1 MVVQKLEIAFDST
14 PNGDYF
20 VLDDATHGLLD
31 NTTYVLGSSTFYDIT
46 EHVVS
51 VKTSRGK
58 NRQLDRFNAGHL
70 QATVMNVNRFF
81 DPTFEASPFYGQ
93 IVPRRN
99 IQYSVDGV
107 VQFYGVVDD
116 WNLSY
121 SPDGLSIADVSAYD
135 GFSYLANQTLSG
147 GTQTVELSGARINA
161 VLSDPLVAWPYN
173 LREVDAGQETMQ
185 ADVVAA
191 NQNAMAYINI
201 IEQTEPGMFFIGK
214 TGNAVWRDRTNA
226 HPVASVPVVS
236 DDGTGIG
243 YSSVKVVYG
252 SELLYNQAILSRNG
266 GGTAISNAY
275 LSQSTYGIRALKQD
289 KLLMN
294 TDAALSNLAGYLT
307 EIYKEPE
314 FRFEAMD
321 FVLSD
326 KSDADRAALLGLEIG
341 DICQIKFTPNGIP
354 PAIEKYGV
362 VIGMS
367 NSGSLDNHVL
377 TLNFETVETSSLLL
391 DDPVYGLLDF
401 SLLSY

>member
-1 MVVQKLEIAFDST
+1 MPVQKVEIAFDST

-46 EHVVS
+46 EYVVDI
-51 VKTSRGK
+51 KTDRGK
-58 NRQLDRFNAGHL
+58 NRGLDRFNAGHF
-70 QATVMNVNRFF
+70 QATVMNVNRYF

-116 WNLSY
+116 WNLNY
-121 SPDGLSIADVSAYD
+121 SPDGLSVADVSAYD

-147 GTQTVELSGARINA
+147 GTQTVQLSGARINA
-161 VLSDPLVAWPYN
+161 VLSDPLVAWPYS
-173 LREVDAGQETMQ
+173 LREVDAGQETLQ

-191 NQNAMAYINI
+191 NTNAMSYINI

-214 TGNAVWRDRTNA
+214 AGQAVWRDRTNA
-226 HPVASVPVVS
+226 HPVASVPLLS
-236 DDGTGIG
+236 DDGSGIG

-252 SELLYNQAILSRNG
+252 SELLYNQAIMNRLS
-266 GGTAISNAY
+266 GGTAISNDY

-294 TDAALSNLAGYLT
+294 TDLALSNLASYILQ
-307 EIYKEPE
+307 IYKEPE
-314 FRFEAMD
+314 FRFEAMEFPLTD
-321 FVLSD
+321 M
-326 KSDADRAALLGLEIG
+326 SDADRASLLGLEIG
-341 DICQIKFTPNGIP
+341 DICQIRFTPNGIAP
-354 PAIEKYGV
+354 SIEKYGV

-367 NSGSLDNHVL
+367 NSVSLDSHVL
-377 TLNFETVETSSLLL
+377 TLKFETVETSSLIL
-391 DDPVYGLLDF
+391 DDAVYGLLD
-401 SLLSY
+401 LNIMSY